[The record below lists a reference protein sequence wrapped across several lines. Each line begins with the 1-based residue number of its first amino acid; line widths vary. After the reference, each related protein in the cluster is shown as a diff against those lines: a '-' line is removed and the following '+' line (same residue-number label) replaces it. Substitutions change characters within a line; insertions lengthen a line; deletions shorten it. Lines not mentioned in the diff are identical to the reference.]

1 MRYCHQMM
9 FFCKQELHHRG
20 SGLVLASPERSY
32 SGLLGGNGMTED
44 CFRMKTVFITK
55 GFSRAPPTL
64 PHGRIQRENSCS
76 WVKKQTSTTTTT
88 KNLAS
93 PLILVFSAHIHRQ
106 EAIPWGW
113 HPKDYWQNEFHNS
126 LTKQK
131 LASPLILYS
140 QPLDI

>member
-20 SGLVLASPERSY
+20 SGLVLVSPERSY
-32 SGLLGGNGMTED
+32 SGLLGGNRMTED

-76 WVKKQTSTTTTT
+76 
-88 KNLAS
+88 
-93 PLILVFSAHIHRQ
+93 
-106 EAIPWGW
+106 
-113 HPKDYWQNEFHNS
+113 
-126 LTKQK
+126 
-131 LASPLILYS
+131 
-140 QPLDI
+140 